1 MHWKDWCWSWSWSSN
16 TLATWCEEQTH
27 WKRPWCWER
36 LRVGGEGVTEDEMV
50 GWHHQLNGHEFEQS
64 PGDSEGQGSLR
75 CCSPW
80 GRKEWDTIWEWT
92 ATKPICEGSN
102 HLWKAYQPETGP
114 CHWHLPSMSIRIKSY
129 AANFPYLLKG
139 VHGREQKWGILC
151 SKGKSGRAGLQVVR
165 DSQESVW
172 WSQLVYLLIPGKAL
186 KSIVTDAPHD

>member
-1 MHWKDWCWSWSWSSN
+1 MRWLDGTTSSMGMSLSKLQEIVKDKEAWDAAI
-16 TLATWCEEQTH
+16 LGIA
-27 WKRPWCWER
+27 
-36 LRVGGEGVTEDEMV
+36 
-50 GWHHQLNGHEFEQS
+50 
-64 PGDSEGQGSLR
+64 
-75 CCSPW
+75 
-80 GRKEWDTIWEWT
+80 EWDTIWEWT